1 MAETKSCLFARRPP
15 THTHTPSPSPLLL
28 TLPHPTSTYIFSPFP
43 FPPSLLLQ
51 ISVNNDQTERGNQKP
66 LMAIAA
72 AVMSV
77 VREAIEANYGVTV
90 DRDFES
96 HPFDNNAY
104 RNTMH
109 DNFVARYDAHGEEGV
124 EHPENGWKAGLE
136 SHRDGL
142 LGYSFVL
149 VLNDDFNGGGTK
161 FSNYKTDTGGE
172 VVFSGGVG
180 SFIVFPGW
188 VEHGAVPI
196 QAKLRRSVAMA
207 QRKKGTRVDLRY
219 VLAGFMRTRELH
231 ADRPYQPLHHHKD
244 ASAIL
249 DCVGITE
256 GARDVLLT
264 RLAARDGG
272 M

>member
-1 MAETKSCLFARRPP
+1 
-15 THTHTPSPSPLLL
+15 
-28 TLPHPTSTYIFSPFP
+28 
-43 FPPSLLLQ
+43 
-51 ISVNNDQTERGNQKP
+51 
-66 LMAIAA
+66 MAIGA

-77 VREAIEANYGVTV
+77 VRGAIEDNYGVTV
-90 DRDFES
+90 GKEFELN
-96 HPFDNNAY
+96 PFDNDAY
-104 RNTMH
+104 RKTMH
-109 DNFVARYDAHGEEGV
+109 DNFVARYNAHGAEGV
-124 EHPENGWKAGLE
+124 EFPEKAGLE
-136 SHRDGL
+136 KHRDGE
-142 LGYSFVL
+142 LGYSWVL
-149 VLNDDFNGGGTK
+149 LLNEAFAGGGTK
-161 FSNYKTDTGGE
+161 FSNYKTSKGGE

-196 QAKLRRSVAMA
+196 QAKLSRSVAMA
-207 QRKKGTRVDLRY
+207 DRKKGTRVDLRY